1 MVSNSRGGVTQQ
13 KMVPPTVVSIMVSTS
28 TTFVLSKRRL
38 NRKSVF
44 TRRNEAF
51 DKKSVSTSRQN
62 YFVCQELKNSKKI
75 GLHLISSI
83 VSTTRKKL
91 RIKAQSLSLIKNPF
105 SLARMKDSLK
115 NAISRDRKATSMPP
129 SNCINGS
136 KKSK

>member
-44 TRRNEAF
+44 TRRNEAI

-129 SNCINGS
+129 SNCINGFQ
-136 KKSK
+136 KV

>member
-115 NAISRDRKATSMPP
+115 NAISRVRKATSMPP
-129 SNCINGS
+129 SNCINGFQ
-136 KKSK
+136 KV

>member
-75 GLHLISSI
+75 GLHLISSL

-129 SNCINGS
+129 SNCINGFQ
-136 KKSK
+136 KV

>member
-51 DKKSVSTSRQN
+51 DK
-62 YFVCQELKNSKKI
+62 
-75 GLHLISSI
+75 
-83 VSTTRKKL
+83 
-91 RIKAQSLSLIKNPF
+91 NPF
-105 SLARMKDSLK
+105 PLAGKTTLSVR
-115 NAISRDRKATSMPP
+115 N
-129 SNCINGS
+129 
-136 KKSK
+136 

>member
-115 NAISRDRKATSMPP
+115 NAISRDRKTTSMPP
-129 SNCINGS
+129 SNCINGFQ
-136 KKSK
+136 KV

>member
-115 NAISRDRKATSMPP
+115 NAMSRDRKTTSMPP
-129 SNCINGS
+129 SNCINGFQ
-136 KKSK
+136 KV

>member
-129 SNCINGS
+129 SNCINGFQ
-136 KKSK
+136 KV

>member
-51 DKKSVSTSRQN
+51 DKKSVSTSRKN
-62 YFVCQELKNSKKI
+62 YFVCQKLKNSKKI

-129 SNCINGS
+129 SNCINGFQ
-136 KKSK
+136 KV

>member
-1 MVSNSRGGVTQQ
+1 MVSNSRGGVTQK

-129 SNCINGS
+129 SNCINGFQ
-136 KKSK
+136 KV

>member
-129 SNCINGS
+129 SNCINGLQ
-136 KKSK
+136 KV